1 MDRAHQR
8 LCRLGAV
15 HVHPGCDPLAHQE
28 APTPLIP
35 LLVCPI
41 LDKFVA
47 DCQAAIN
54 DEGRYRNGNRLP
66 SVPMPTEP
74 EFPAEIDWTSINAA
88 MAYRILSL
96 RAATARV
103 DHELRYVEEELHDPP
118 ENEPWLSYR
127 RKRCL
132 QLASEASDLS
142 TDLRPSPKLAPEA
155 RTAATGSRQSV
166 ELRPAR
172 CQLAQRRPQIEW
184 RPSIEGGLRR
194 SRRSDRAPR
203 TPNRHGVALAAPSR
217 SSSRLPR
224 ATPPKGLTVL
234 RGCSRS

>member
-1 MDRAHQR
+1 MA
-8 LCRLGAV
+8 GV
-15 HVHPGCDPLAHQE
+15 DPLRHKGDGIVVNDVWIVLISVCAGWVLSMF
-28 APTPLIP
+28 TPAATRWLTRKRRRRSFA

-118 ENEPWLSYR
+118 ENEPWFSYR

-155 RTAATGSRQSV
+155 RTAATGSR
-166 ELRPAR
+166 
-172 CQLAQRRPQIEW
+172 
-184 RPSIEGGLRR
+184 
-194 SRRSDRAPR
+194 
-203 TPNRHGVALAAPSR
+203 
-217 SSSRLPR
+217 
-224 ATPPKGLTVL
+224 
-234 RGCSRS
+234 